1 MFKAIGIA
9 RHNVNARIYL
19 IYSFLQSLWFI
30 EAVWYFYWARFLTY
44 SQIGIFF
51 SFLVILGLVAEIPT
65 GYIADKYGRKKSV
78 VGGTIL
84 LFLGAI
90 LITSASDAVL
100 LVAGVSVM
108 SIGRAFISGALE
120 AIVYDDLKSSGKHSH
135 WDSLQSTTIQI
146 SLVAYILAVPIGG
159 FLYNIHFR
167 LPNILEAIS
176 MFLSVL
182 MALKLRDTS
191 KQHHLL
197 ERKIKVK
204 ELLVG
209 FRELFSKRLAPYLLP
224 AFMVISIF
232 ELYDWGL
239 SKPAMAVS
247 FGLDS
252 QGQAIV
258 YTLLA
263 ILNIVT
269 IGLMPRLR
277 RLMGDYWGLRIL
289 NLISGLAFVV
299 STYVIGMW
307 GIGILWLLESAG
319 NLGDPWTSSVVNENT
334 ESKYRAT
341 TLSTLAFMTRI
352 PHFFVNIL
360 AGLALDSSGIGRFH
374 WWLGIA
380 IILLVLLSSISRK
393 RPYLTGKRL
402 SVL

>member
-51 SFLVILGLVAEIPT
+51 SLLVILGLVAEIPT
-65 GYIADKYGRKKSV
+65 GYIADRYGRKQSV

-84 LFLGAI
+84 LFLGAV
-90 LITSASDAVL
+90 LMTSATSAVL
-100 LVAGVSVM
+100 LVLGVSVM

-120 AIVYDDLKSSGKHSH
+120 AIVYDDLKSTGKHSH
-135 WDSLQSTTIQI
+135 WDSLQSTAIQI

-167 LPNILEAIS
+167 LPNMLEAIS
-176 MFLSVL
+176 MFLSIL
-182 MALKLRDTS
+182 MALKLSDSS
-191 KQHHLL
+191 KQHQLL
-197 ERKIKVK
+197 ERKVK
-204 ELLVG
+204 IRELLVG
-209 FRELFSKRLAPYLLP
+209 FRELFSTRLAPYILP

-247 FGLDS
+247 FGLNS
-252 QGQAIV
+252 QGQSIV

-263 ILNIVT
+263 ILNIIT

-277 RLMGDYWGLRIL
+277 RMIGDYWGLRML
-289 NLISGLAFVV
+289 NLISGMAFVA
-299 STYVIGMW
+299 STYLLGLW

-360 AGLALDSSGIGRFH
+360 AGLALDSYGIGRFH

-380 IILLVLLSSISRK
+380 IILLVILSTISRK
-393 RPYLTGKRL
+393 RPYLT
-402 SVL
+402 SNT

>member
-9 RHNVNARIYL
+9 RENLNARIYL
-19 IYSFLQSLWFI
+19 FYSFLQSLWFI
-30 EAVWYFYWARFLTY
+30 EAVWYFYWSRFLTF
-44 SQIGIFF
+44 SQIGIVF
-51 SFLVILGLVAEIPT
+51 SCLVILGLVAEIPT
-65 GYIADKYGRKKSV
+65 GYIADKYGRKNSV

-84 LFLGAI
+84 LFIGAA
-90 LITSASDAVL
+90 LMTSATNAVL
-100 LVAGVSVM
+100 LILGVSVM

-120 AIVYDDLKSSGKHSH
+120 AIVYDDLRNNNLHKS
-135 WDSLQSTTIQI
+135 WDSLLSTKIQI

-159 FLYNIHFR
+159 FLYNFHFR

-176 MFLSVL
+176 MALSIFV
-182 MALKLRDTS
+182 ALKLRDNSDRTE
-191 KQHHLL
+191 LL
-197 ERKIKVK
+197 EKKIKFD
-204 ELLVG
+204 ELVVG
-209 FRELFSKRLAPYLLP
+209 FRELLDKRLSPYLLP

-239 SKPAMAVS
+239 SKPAMAVG
-247 FGLDS
+247 FGFDAK
-252 QGQAIV
+252 GQSVV

-263 ILNIVT
+263 ILNIIT

-277 RLMGDYWGLRIL
+277 RLLGDYWGLRIL
-289 NLISGLAFVV
+289 NLISGLAFVA
-299 STYVIGMW
+299 STYMLGLW

-360 AGLALDSSGIGRFH
+360 AGLALDSYGIGYFH

-380 IILLVLLSSISRK
+380 IISVVLLSTISRK
-393 RPYLTGKRL
+393 RPYLT
-402 SVL
+402 SNT